1 MSQADHQE
9 RGNKNDDS
17 TDGDLKKGQFFRL
30 DAQAKEWSDKI
41 IKGVHSEKSSRRS
54 RLLRVSALQCHKSAN
69 AVVGEICGKGRI
81 YGTRKQIEIHG

>member
-30 DAQAKEWSDKI
+30 DAQAKEWSDKT
-41 IKGVHSEKSSRRS
+41 IKRVHSERISRASHRT
-54 RLLRVSALQCHKSAN
+54 RVSN
-69 AVVGEICGKGRI
+69 AIRQIRKKGPERSI
-81 YGTRKQIEIHG
+81 